1 MIATFRLLLLR
12 TLKQLRLRKNGRI
25 QLPKRMPKTILCNFN
40 LKTMKRRKNTK
51 SITRKLR
58 KRLKNSKKN
67 SKRKRKKKK
76 KSRVEMLMT
85 SMELKFRLTK
95 MLYSRRMALFT

>member
-1 MIATFRLLLLR
+1 M
-12 TLKQLRLRKNGRI
+12 RKNGRI

-51 SITRKLR
+51 SMTRKLR
-58 KRLKNSKKN
+58 KRLKNSKK
-67 SKRKRKKKK
+67 KRKRNQR
-76 KSRVEMLMT
+76 SRVVMLMT
-85 SMELKFRLTK
+85 GMELRFRLTK